1 MRLRVEQA
9 SGDDGPCRGRRFAVT
24 LRSPSIRGGLV
35 RSLSQV
41 PMGLLAA
48 VGMLLS
54 AVGCAGDFE
63 DAPLSL
69 ERGDHGWLVS
79 IEPDEVF
86 DVGLVGNAIDPDGQ
100 WRLVEVDDE
109 VVDMEGQEHEKLGQD
124 LEDLTGDERATVTI
138 FFFRGVAIGET
149 SLVFELGDDGGDLL
163 ARTAFTIAVVDDACR
178 VDDGLVAN
186 RCGDSAE
193 EQPQGLTELNHG
205 WLVALEP
212 SDTIDVVLT
221 GNPLYP
227 DGAWQIVEHDAAVV
241 SVGESAYRAA
251 DRAPGDWNRDS
262 DASFLS
268 RWTFS
273 VTAVEL
279 GRSRVEVHFIAAG
292 ETKDV
297 YSVTFEVAEDA
308 CAVASNQSTCR
319 R

>member
-1 MRLRVEQA
+1 
-9 SGDDGPCRGRRFAVT
+9 
-24 LRSPSIRGGLV
+24 
-35 RSLSQV
+35 
-41 PMGLLAA
+41 MGLLVA
-48 VGMLLS
+48 VGILLG
-54 AVGCAGDFE
+54 AVSCGNDFE

-69 ERGDHGWLVS
+69 GRGHHGWLAS

-100 WRLVEVDDE
+100 WRLVEVDGE
-109 VVDMEGQEHEKLGQD
+109 VVDLEGQEHERLGQD
-124 LEDLTGDERATVTI
+124 VEDLTGDERATVTI

-149 SLVFELGDDGGDLL
+149 PLVFELEDDGGDLL

-186 RCGDSAE
+186 RCGDSTG
-193 EQPQGLTELNHG
+193 EQPQGLTELDHG

-212 SDTIDVVLT
+212 GDTIDVVLT
-221 GNPLYP
+221 GQPLYP
-227 DGAWQIVEHDAAVV
+227 DGAWQIVDHDAAVV
-241 SVGESAYRAA
+241 SVAESAYRPA

-273 VTAVEL
+273 VTAVEP
-279 GRSRVEVHFIAAG
+279 GRSRVEFQFDAAG
-292 ETKDV
+292 ETRDV

-308 CAVASNQSTCR
+308 CAVASNQSTCGR
-319 R
+319 